1 MILSYSFCNVSVL
14 PIRKEPSHRSEQ
26 VTQLLFGEKA
36 EILEINEQ
44 EWAKIRIEWD
54 GYEGWCRFSQLA
66 TVSKKEYLKE
76 VKFLSARNTDKL
88 VFEHSE
94 MWLPAGSQFIRAKV
108 TIQSQTGKY
117 KGKKLAVKDL
127 LLNEE
132 NLKIAALQYM
142 NAPYLWGGKTIAGI
156 DCSGL
161 TQMAFRLCNKMI
173 LRDASQQ
180 AVEGEM
186 VDFLQHARC
195 GDLAFFDNEEG
206 KITHVGL
213 LLDNETIIHAT
224 ETAGRV
230 VIDRIDQGG
239 IISRALKK
247 RTHQLRV
254 VKRYF

>member
-1 MILSYSFCNVSVL
+1 
-14 PIRKEPSHRSEQ
+14 
-26 VTQLLFGEKA
+26 
-36 EILEINEQ
+36 
-44 EWAKIRIEWD
+44 
-54 GYEGWCRFSQLA
+54 
-66 TVSKKEYLKE
+66 
-76 VKFLSARNTDKL
+76 
-88 VFEHSE
+88 
-94 MWLPAGSQFIRAKV
+94 
-108 TIQSQTGKY
+108 
-117 KGKKLAVKDL
+117 
-127 LLNEE
+127 
-132 NLKIAALQYM
+132 M